1 MKLCVVEIS
10 FGWKMLNLYV
20 KVNKPAQQD
29 IKLDLDRVLEKVWNQ
44 GLPNSIFNP
53 V

>member
-1 MKLCVVEIS
+1 MKTATVQKTVS
-10 FGWKMLNLYV
+10 DV

-44 GLPNSIFNP
+44 GLPNGIFNP

>member
-1 MKLCVVEIS
+1 MKTATVQTTIS
-10 FGWKMLNLYV
+10 DV

-29 IKLDLDRVLEKVWNQ
+29 IKLDLDRVLEKAWNQ
-44 GLPNSIFNP
+44 GLPNGILNA